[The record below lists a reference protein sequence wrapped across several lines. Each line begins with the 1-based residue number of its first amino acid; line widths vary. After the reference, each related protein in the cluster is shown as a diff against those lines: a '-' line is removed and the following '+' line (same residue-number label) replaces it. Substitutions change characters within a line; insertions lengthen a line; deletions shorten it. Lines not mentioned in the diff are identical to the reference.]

1 MPLDLA
7 AQTFTTDERHPALL
21 RELAAQGDVRR
32 YRKGTIILAEGDAGD
47 TVFIILAGQVKSY
60 SLDDRDKQ
68 ITYGVFGQGEYF
80 GEMSLDGETR
90 SSSIIAVQASTC
102 AVITRARLLAFIAMR
117 PEFALALLAKVI
129 RRLRAT
135 TLNAKNLAFIDVYG
149 RITNCLYALATPLP
163 GGTQRI
169 EERLTHEEIASR
181 VGCSR
186 EMVSRILKDLER
198 GGYLRKQDQRIE
210 LMRKLPLRW

>member
-1 MPLDLA
+1 MPLDPA
-7 AQTFTTDERHPALL
+7 AHAFCTDERHPALL

-60 SLDDRDKQ
+60 SLDERDKQ
-68 ITYGVFGQGEYF
+68 ITYGLFGEGEYF
-80 GEMSLDGETR
+80 GEMALDGEAR
-90 SSSIIAVQASTC
+90 SSSIIAVQATSC

-117 PEFALALLAKVI
+117 PEFALQLLSKVI

-149 RITNCLYALATPLP
+149 RITNCLYALAKPLP
-163 GGTQRI
+163 DGTQRI
-169 EERLTHEEIASR
+169 EERLTHEEIAGR

-186 EMVSRILKDLER
+186 EMVSRIMKDLER
-198 GGYLRKQDQRIE
+198 GGYLRKHEQRIE
-210 LMRKLPLRW
+210 LMKKLPLRW